1 MSETNIKS
9 DFSYVIPTF
18 SLFLFLI
25 TYGIFEFDKK
35 QNKSKLEKLADEN
48 KNGKLDSNEKIKMYK
63 MCELKDTTAYLSALS
78 LEKGLT
84 NYQTETDSLN
94 KIYK

>member
-48 KNGKLDSNEKIKMYK
+48 KNGKLDSNEKTKMYQ
-63 MCELKDTTAYLSALS
+63 MCGLKDTTEYTSS
-78 LEKGLT
+78 SDLEKGIQ
-84 NYQTETDSLN
+84 NYQREIDSLN
-94 KIYK
+94 NIYK

>member
-1 MSETNIKS
+1 MKQDNN
-9 DFSYVIPTF
+9 
-18 SLFLFLI
+18 LFTLGIFTILLI
-25 TYGIFEFDKK
+25 SGTYGIFEFNKE